1 MDQTSTKKNPGAKAV
16 VRGLTLLLLSA
27 SPALLAASHTWSG
40 ASPANGN
47 WSTAA
52 NWSAGG
58 APVNGESSVTLDFP
72 AVAARKAGMVND
84 LTGLN
89 VTSISFAD
97 TAYSVGGNAINMAG
111 AISTISVTAGAFGT
125 NSVAI
130 NLDVVLTGTAAFFQS
145 GNDSGVGN
153 VYGLSFYGTISG
165 AGGKDV
171 HTGSLVGP
179 SGEVLFAHA
188 NTYLGV
194 TYVDSGYLI
203 LDDAA
208 GLGSPV
214 AGTIVG
220 SGGTLSLNRVD
231 SAPWTLGE
239 TLFVGGSGANGN
251 AALQWQDLTW
261 TAPITLTADATI
273 KTDGIVNFNGVI
285 SGNFA
290 LHIRASNISGT
301 SECTLTQANTYSQPT
316 QIEYGTVLVTGSQP
330 ASAFTLQGYSSSD
343 RSRLRGTGTV
353 GAVSVEP
360 GGSETKTIAPG
371 TTLTTGTLHTGNFSL
386 NDPPN
391 PGAGYAGNHGVLSVR
406 LNGTGAGAWD
416 QVAVT
421 GTVDLGFATLD
432 VVQWF
437 TPAVGNS
444 WTIVSNDATD
454 AVVGFL
460 RVGGAPVVQGG
471 TFVAGGRTF
480 QMDYQGGDGNDVVI
494 TLTSTTPVSLQSFEI
509 E

>member
-1 MDQTSTKKNPGAKAV
+1 MEQIRMKKIPGTKTAA
-16 VRGLTLLLLSA
+16 RALALLLLSA
-27 SPALLAASHTWSG
+27 SPALQAASHTWSG
-40 ASPANGN
+40 ASPVDGN

-72 AVAARKAGMVND
+72 AVASRKAGMVND

-89 VTSISFAD
+89 ISSMSFAD

-130 NLDVVLTGTAAFFQS
+130 NFDVVLTGTAAFFQS

-171 HTGSLVGP
+171 HTGSLAGP

-188 NTYLGV
+188 NTHLGV

-203 LDDAA
+203 LDDPA
-208 GLGSPV
+208 GLGSPL

-220 SGGTLSLNRVD
+220 VGGTLSLNRVD

-239 TLFVGGSGANGN
+239 DLFVGGSGANGN
-251 AALQWQDLTW
+251 SALQWQDLTW
-261 TAPITLTADATI
+261 TGPIALTDDTTI
-273 KTDGIVNFNGVI
+273 KTDGIVSFNGVI
-285 SGNFA
+285 SGSFP

-316 QIEYGTVLVTGSQP
+316 QIEYGTVIVTGSQP
-330 ASAFTLQGYSSSD
+330 ASAFTLQGYSSSEK
-343 RSRLRGTGTV
+343 SRLRGTGTV
-353 GAVSVEP
+353 GAVSVEE
-360 GGSETKTIAPG
+360 GGSETKTVAPG
-371 TTLTTGTLHTGNFSL
+371 TTLATGTLHTGNFSL
-386 NDPPN
+386 NDPPA
-391 PGAGYAGNHGVLSVR
+391 AGYAGNHGVLSVR

-421 GTVDLGFATLD
+421 GTVDITNATLD

-444 WTIVSNDATD
+444 WTIVSNDGAD
-454 AVVGFL
+454 AVVGTF
-460 RVGGAPVVQGG
+460 RVSGAPVPQGG

-480 QMDYQGGDGNDVVI
+480 QMSYQGGDGNDVVI